1 MPALIGEEVI
11 SGIAKKL
18 STNISA
24 LELKN
29 IYKNKPQQGMVKP
42 CAFLHQLD
50 YGQTSEMR
58 NRANR
63 DYLVD
68 IRVHP
73 ADDEQR
79 IQSWGTKLAE
89 KVISAVS
96 TINIVEEV
104 EEVTEPVEEQEEV
117 TEPVKSDKP
126 IRLKRAEWRIESD
139 VLHVIVSYSFKVI
152 QVIEDSTPYMETLDY
167 TERVI

>member
-1 MPALIGEEVI
+1 MPALTGEDVI
-11 SGIAKKL
+11 SGIAKRL
-18 STNISA
+18 STKISA
-24 LELKN
+24 IELKN

-96 TINIVEEV
+96 TIDI
-104 EEVTEPVEEQEEV
+104 
-117 TEPVKSDKP
+117 SDKP
-126 IRLKRAEWRIESD
+126 VRLKRAEWRIEDD

-152 QVIEDSTPYMETLDY
+152 QVIEDSTPSMETLDY

>member
-1 MPALIGEEVI
+1 MPALTGEDVL
-11 SGIAKKL
+11 SGIAVKL
-18 STNISA
+18 SSLPKTDII
-24 LELKN
+24 K
-29 IYKNKPQQGMVKP
+29 IYKNKPLQGMVKP
-42 CAFLHQLD
+42 CAFLHQID
-50 YGQTSEMR
+50 YAQTSEMR

-73 ADDEQR
+73 DEDEQV
-79 IQSWGTKLAE
+79 IQSWGAKLAE

-96 TINIVEEV
+96 TIDVSSK
-104 EEVTEPVEEQEEV
+104 PV
-117 TEPVKSDKP
+117 
-126 IRLKRAEWRIESD
+126 RLKRAEWRIESD

-152 QVIEDSTPYMETLDY
+152 QEVIDTTPFMENLNH